1 MEQKKKE
8 EKLSEAFLDQETN
21 GVMIALVS
29 LFLSLKTENNAP
41 FTRIHDLIWVVLGQ
55 ASGTVHVLVGWWYQH
70 LLREYRRST
79 QP

>member
-29 LFLSLKTENNAP
+29 LFL
-41 FTRIHDLIWVVLGQ
+41 
-55 ASGTVHVLVGWWYQH
+55 
-70 LLREYRRST
+70 
-79 QP
+79 

>member
-29 LFLSLKTENNAP
+29 LL
-41 FTRIHDLIWVVLGQ
+41 IHSKQCFVYPD
-55 ASGTVHVLVGWWYQH
+55 S
-70 LLREYRRST
+70 
-79 QP
+79 